1 MKSTL
6 ARPIA
11 GPSRFCR
18 GLAGCVLMAVL
29 TLLQPADARDL
40 LQPADEGL
48 LRIEVQ
54 TCQLLCGRDLAQ
66 CERERL
72 RGIRCPRDY
81 QFCREDCQTMHKPLL
96 TAAQRQERLCTQRC
110 ETSAALCEQQI
121 AINDASCRGGLSQ
134 CVARC

>member
-1 MKSTL
+1 MKGPFKS
-6 ARPIA
+6 AAPIA
-11 GPSRFCR
+11 RRHHGWLA
-18 GLAGCVLMAVL
+18 GLAFFAL
-29 TLLQPADARDL
+29 TALLPLASARDL
-40 LQPADEGL
+40 LQPGEDL

-66 CERERL
+66 CERERF
-72 RGIRCPRDY
+72 RGVRCPRDY

-110 ETSAALCEQQI
+110 ETSSALCEQEL
-121 AINDASCRGGLSQ
+121 ARNENSCRAGLSQ